1 MKKLV
6 PYVADDRT
14 EEALL
19 NLEEMRM
26 QFQTQLDAY
35 SLEELYFDTQNEE
48 DFDHLNMKINLR
60 MIS

>member
-6 PYVADDRT
+6 PYVADDRN

-19 NLEEMRM
+19 NIEEMRM

-35 SLEELYFDTQNEE
+35 SLEELYFDG
-48 DFDHLNMKINLR
+48 
-60 MIS
+60 